1 MSLKNSRTVLKSIL
15 ARSVISVSFA
25 VTTGAGCARVPKN
38 VPARLLY
45 RNKHLNKHLIF
56 FHDISL
62 ILYIQFELF
71 EFFFKYALL
80 FFKGD
85 GGLFKFLKEVV
96 DG

>member
-45 RNKHLNKHLIF
+45 RNKHLIF

>member
-15 ARSVISVSFA
+15 ARSVIFVSFA
-25 VTTGAGCARVPKN
+25 VTTGAGCALVPKN
-38 VPARLLY
+38 VPARTLY
-45 RNKHLNKHLIF
+45 RNKHLIF

-62 ILYIQFELF
+62 ILYIRFELF
-71 EFFFKYALL
+71 EFFFKYGLL

-85 GGLFKFLKEVV
+85 GGLFKFPKEVV